1 MLTLDK
7 IKDALADRRLDV
19 VSKATGLHRNT
30 LAAIRDGRH
39 GNPTYE
45 TVRRLSD
52 YLSSQNAGDAA

>member
-1 MLTLDK
+1 MLTIDK

-39 GNPTYE
+39 ENPTYE
-45 TVRRLSD
+45 TVRKLSE
-52 YLSSQNAGDAA
+52 YLAPEVK